1 MKAIER
7 LFAKASQEFQEGRLD
22 AAFEIAERLL
32 RRSPRHAAAW
42 GLLAA
47 IHQRRGER
55 ELCVERYRR
64 AVELR
69 PEDAALTNN
78 LGMALRAVG
87 LPAQA
92 EAAFREALGVRP
104 EYDLALNN
112 LGLAELDQGRV
123 EAAVESFR
131 RALAARPTYAKAH
144 HNLGNA
150 LRQLGARTEA
160 MDSLREALRLEPLYP
175 EALNS
180 LGAALHEAGE
190 HEEALASLR
199 RALQVRPHYTKA
211 LLNLGNLLADLEDH
225 AAALAAYRQ
234 ALALEPGYAKALLA
248 LASLL
253 ERTGQA
259 EEALAA
265 GREAAARHPDSAE
278 AHLGLGRIQRA
289 TGRLAEALASFESA
303 LALDSRLDA
312 ARAGRLELRAELGD
326 WADRTT
332 DVEMLERA
340 AERALS
346 RGEVPPLSASM
357 AHRVVPCSAELQ
369 WRIARAAAS
378 RMAARMAPLRAALA
392 FPGAR
397 GLGARIRVGYLSCD
411 FRNNAVGHLTRGLFA
426 LHDRARFEIRAYSYG
441 PDDGSVYRRSVE
453 RSADHFVDVAALSH
467 ADAARRIHADGV
479 DILVDLV
486 GGAGNGRLEIA
497 ALRPAPI
504 QVHFVGYPATTG
516 AGFLDYFIAD
526 SVVLPAGE
534 ERFFEESVV
543 RLPGSYQINDHEQP
557 VAEAPV
563 SRAECG
569 LPEEGFV
576 FCCFN
581 APYKIDPGVFDVWM
595 RILARVPGSVLW
607 LLETTAL
614 CAQNLR
620 REAESRGVGGERLVF
635 ARLAGKPEHLARH
648 RLAGLFLDTTL
659 CNAHT
664 TASDALWAGVPVLTC
679 TGRTF
684 ATRVAQSLLS
694 AVGLHELIA
703 PSLAEY
709 EQQAVRLATQD
720 GAFRSLR
727 ERLGRARR
735 ESPLFDTPQFVRGL
749 ERAYERMTAIHAS
762 GETPRAFDVA
772 PEAPPR
778 PR

>member
-1 MKAIER
+1 VKATER
-7 LFAKASQEFQEGRLD
+7 LYAKASREFQEGRLD
-22 AAFEIAERLL
+22 AAFEISDRLL
-32 RRSPRHAAAW
+32 KRAPRHAAAW

-69 PEDAALTNN
+69 PGDAALRNN
-78 LGMALRAVG
+78 LGMALRTAG

-92 EAAFREALGVRP
+92 EGAFREALELRP
-104 EYDLALNN
+104 DYDVALNN
-112 LGLAELDQGRV
+112 LGLAQLDLGQV
-123 EAAVESFR
+123 EAALESFR
-131 RALAARPTYAKAH
+131 KALAARPAYAKAH

-150 LRQLGARTEA
+150 LRQLGRRAEA
-160 MDSLREALRLEPLYP
+160 MASLREALRLEPLYP

-180 LGAALHEAGE
+180 LGAALHEAGD
-190 HEEALASLR
+190 HDAALASLK
-199 RALQVRPHYTKA
+199 RALQLRPHYAKA
-211 LLNLGNLLADLEDH
+211 LLNLGNLLADQEDH
-225 AAALAAYRQ
+225 DAALAAYRQ
-234 ALALEPGYAKALLA
+234 ALALEPGYEKALLA
-248 LASLL
+248 TASLL

-259 EEALAA
+259 EAALAA
-265 GREAAARHPDSAE
+265 GREATARHPDSAE
-278 AHLGLGRIQRA
+278 AHLGLGRVLRS
-289 TGRLAEALASFESA
+289 TGRLAEALTSYGAA
-303 LALDSRLDA
+303 LALDPGLDA

-326 WADRTT
+326 WSERASDIER
-332 DVEMLERA
+332 LERA
-340 AERALS
+340 TEDALS
-346 RGEVPPLSASM
+346 RGGVPPLSASM
-357 AHRVVPCSAELQ
+357 AHRVVPCTAELQ
-369 WRIARAAAS
+369 WRIAREAAS
-378 RMAARMAPLRAALA
+378 RMATRLAPLRATLA
-392 FPGAR
+392 FSRVPAAGD
-397 GLGARIRVGYLSCD
+397 RIRVGYLSCD

-426 LHDRARFEIRAYSYG
+426 LHDRARFEVFAYSYG
-441 PDDGSVYRRSVE
+441 PDDGSSYRRSVE
-453 RSADHFVDVAALSH
+453 QSADRFVDVAAFSH

-526 SVVLPAGE
+526 PVVVPPGE
-534 ERFFEESVV
+534 ERFFEERVV

-557 VAEAPV
+557 VAEARI

-569 LPEEGFV
+569 LPEDGFV

-581 APYKIDPGVFDVWM
+581 APYKIDPGIFDVWM
-595 RILARVPGSVLW
+595 RILSRVPGSVLW
-607 LLETTAL
+607 LLETTPL

-620 REAESRGVGGERLVF
+620 REAEARGVGGERLVF

-679 TGRTF
+679 PGRTF

-694 AVGLHELIA
+694 AVGLPELVA
-703 PSLAEY
+703 RSLGEY
-709 EQQAVRLATQD
+709 EELAVRLGMES
-720 GAFRSLR
+720 GALGALR
-727 ERLGRARR
+727 ERLALTRR
-735 ESPLFDTPQFVRGL
+735 ESPLFDTPHFVRGL
-749 ERAYERMTAIHAS
+749 ERAYERMTAIRAA
-762 GETPRAFDVA
+762 GEAPRSFDVA
-772 PEAPPR
+772 PEAESNR
-778 PR
+778 R